1 MCKSVPDYVCIRVN
15 NQRRSQFCCVTAAR
29 LLRMYCYGLL
39 LQASILKQCFYLR
52 FTAAETLEECHSIF
66 AVAGFEDVLQI

>member
-1 MCKSVPDYVCIRVN
+1 MCKSVPEYVCIRVK
-15 NQRRSQFCCVTAAR
+15 NQCRSSPCYITGG
-29 LLRMYCYGLL
+29 YGLL
-39 LQASILKQCFYLR
+39 LQTSILKQCIYLR